1 MNILTLRDAIWDQL
15 LEAEKAFRYYSELS
29 CRFRRWHVIP
39 RYLMLVSSLIGAL
52 IGAASAL
59 GLDWGI
65 GVGGVPVFTLG
76 VYLSALLLVIAAIL
90 WDFVHDYGQKTA
102 VSLAIRDDCEYIS
115 VKLRHLWRRTDTES
129 DVDSETLSQQL
140 QEIDMDLGRITARAG
155 YANIGLD
162 KNLNERAEREAH
174 AVVRE
179 SLSTGEEAEE

>member
-1 MNILTLRDAIWDQL
+1 
-15 LEAEKAFRYYSELS
+15 
-29 CRFRRWHVIP
+29 
-39 RYLMLVSSLIGAL
+39 MLVSSLIGAL
-52 IGAASAL
+52 IGTASTL

-65 GVGGVPVFTLG
+65 GVGGVPVSTLG
-76 VYLSALLLVIAAIL
+76 VYISALLLVIAAIL
-90 WDFVHDYGQKTA
+90 WDFMYDYGQKTA
-102 VSLAIRDDCEYIS
+102 VSLAISNDCEYIS

-129 DVDSETLSQQL
+129 DVDSEALSQQL